1 MSEQPKQNPSSV
13 RKSIYLEGFNADQ
26 AEGMLSK
33 NTVKFIKSLHQKK
46 YRTEEGLFFVE
57 GEKSVVEVLKSDF
70 LVDLL
75 LVTDSFEQRNFSL
88 VKGFK
93 GELIR
98 VNQGQLEQL
107 GQYQSNDAALAVVR
121 MKPNTAFIPSGS
133 ELIIALDEVRDP
145 GNLGTIIRIADWYGI
160 KKLVF
165 SPHTAEFY
173 NPKVIQATM
182 GSFTRVQFFYE
193 NLEAVFSRWKLP
205 VFGAF
210 LEGEN
215 IHELSHIEPG
225 VILMGNESKGIS
237 PEIEKWVS
245 QKVTIPGFGQ
255 AESLNVAIATAILC
269 DNFKRLLGK

>member
-1 MSEQPKQNPSSV
+1 
-13 RKSIYLEGFNADQ
+13 
-26 AEGMLSK
+26 MLSK

-46 YRTEEGLFFVE
+46 YRVAEGLFFVE

-70 LVDLL
+70 LVNLL
-75 LVTDSFEQRNFSL
+75 LVTESFEGRNLSML
-88 VKGFK
+88 KTYK

-98 VNQGQLEQL
+98 VTQTQLEQL
-107 GQYQSNDAALAVVR
+107 GQYQSNDSALAIVR
-121 MKPNTAFIPSGS
+121 MKPNVSFLPAKN
-133 ELIIALDEVRDP
+133 ELIIALEDVRDP

-160 KKLVF
+160 KKMVL
-165 SPHTAEFY
+165 SPQTAEFY

-193 NLEAVFSRWKLP
+193 NLDVVFSKWKLP
-205 VFGAF
+205 VYGAF
-210 LEGEN
+210 LEGDN
-215 IHELSHIEPG
+215 VHELAKIEPG

-245 QKVTIPGFGQ
+245 KKVTIPGFGQ

-269 DNFKRLLGK
+269 DNFKRLLGQ